1 MIAHI
6 DIRGFIVKNVIDFD
20 EVGGFQIVLEE
31 DMVKHVSR
39 DKIREMLATRGH
51 ESFDLI
57 LDKILDEVYKKSD
70 G

>member
-1 MIAHI
+1 MIAYI
-6 DIRGFIVKNVIDFD
+6 NIRGFIDFD
-20 EVGGFQIVLEE
+20 EAGGFRIALEE
-31 DMVKHVSR
+31 DMVKHLSR
-39 DKIREMLATRGH
+39 DRIREMLTKAGH